1 MKTRKFKCQRY
12 CVLIALGAT
21 ALTVMQFSS
30 GFGNLVAKPAYA
42 AEKQY
47 NVSIQPEWN
56 ENGQLIR
63 PTGFRSTWVYL
74 GAPFTPHALNDGAAG
89 FPEYH
94 NVYVQ
99 PSAFHHY
106 RATGEWPEGTMMLKE
121 LQLTGGEAE
130 EEDGSRYYASGR
142 GYFPGPVNGMDV
154 AVKDSSRF
162 ADTNNWGYFNFGH
175 HAPPYAKVASAA
187 PKESCAQC
195 HIDSEG
201 DEGTEDMVFIN
212 MYRPILTPLPEE

>member
-1 MKTRKFKCQRY
+1 MKVCNFRY
-12 CVLIALGAT
+12 RGFGILTVLGAA
-21 ALTVMQFSS
+21 ALTAVQFSS
-30 GFGNLVAKPAYA
+30 GIGSLAVQPAYA
-42 AEKQY
+42 GEKQY

-56 ENGQLIR
+56 EEGQLVR
-63 PTGFRSTWVYL
+63 PTGFRSIWVYL
-74 GAPFTPHALNDGAAG
+74 GAPFTPNALNDGAAN

-94 NVYVQ
+94 NVYTQ

-121 LQLTGGEAE
+121 LQLVGGEAE
-130 EEDGSRYYASGR
+130 EEDGSRYFASGR

-162 ADTNNWGYFNFGH
+162 ADSNNWGYFNFGH

-187 PKESCAQC
+187 PIESCAQC
-195 HIDSEG
+195 HIDNEG
-201 DEGTEDMVFIN
+201 AEGTEDMVFIGL
-212 MYRPILTPLPEE
+212 YSPILTPLLEE